1 MEGDDGLN
9 LEEEKKSEVNNIW
22 LPSIT
27 NNWRHDEHP
36 KINEIFL
43 FLSSQI
49 SFLTLEEIQRQER
62 NLSYKEISTL
72 LKKLPEDWTG
82 KDKSG
87 KEKSK

>member
-1 MEGDDGLN
+1 MEGDDDLK
-9 LEEEKKSEVNNIW
+9 LEEEKKSEVNIIW

-27 NNWRHDEHP
+27 SNWRHDEHP

-49 SFLTLEEIQRQER
+49 SFLTLQEIQRQER

-72 LKKLPEDWTG
+72 LKKLPED
-82 KDKSG
+82 
-87 KEKSK
+87 